1 MRFLGLASIFLII
14 TIPFLIILSVLRIS
28 SLNDDFYSQKFLQYN
43 VEDDVQGAVPL
54 HEKII
59 DYVKGRSES
68 APNELNE
75 REKQHLGDVRK
86 MQGIATLL
94 LYVFI
99 VLFAMLLI
107 ASSVILRI
115 NNHII
120 NFIGKAM
127 VFGGILTI
135 ILAVL
140 LLFFITS
147 DFSSAFDSFHQLL
160 FKEGTYTFDPAT
172 NVLVRLYPEE
182 IFQDLGSRISKG
194 VLFSSIAV
202 IAIGSILLFKTKPR
216 KK

>member
-140 LLFFITS
+140 LLFLITS